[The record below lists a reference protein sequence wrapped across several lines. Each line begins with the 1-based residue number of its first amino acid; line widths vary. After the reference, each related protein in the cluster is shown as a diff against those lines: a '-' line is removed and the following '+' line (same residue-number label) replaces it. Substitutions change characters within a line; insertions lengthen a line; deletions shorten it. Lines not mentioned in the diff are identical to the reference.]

1 MSFQTETGTERNEM
15 TENQSIQCSIDS
27 LTQSILSMLSIE
39 TKKEQFLALTVS
51 LSLDLLSFGVIY
63 DNNTTSNTV
72 VKIHQSEKYQ
82 MKCLLKGTEK
92 TKEEEKEKKERQ

>member
-51 LSLDLLSFGVIY
+51 LSNVSDMFTKALGPITFIRLRNRLMSSHNI
-63 DNNTTSNTV
+63 N
-72 VKIHQSEKYQ
+72 
-82 MKCLLKGTEK
+82 K
-92 TKEEEKEKKERQ
+92 TDFNAEEY

>member
-51 LSLDLLSFGVIY
+51 LSLDLLSIGVIY

-82 MKCLLKGTEK
+82 MKCLLNGEK
-92 TKEEEKEKKERQ
+92 TKEEEKEKEEGQ

>member
-51 LSLDLLSFGVIY
+51 LSLELLSIGVIY
-63 DNNTTSNTV
+63 DNNTTSNAV

-82 MKCLLKGTEK
+82 MKCLLKGEK
-92 TKEEEKEKKERQ
+92 TKEEEKEKEEGQ